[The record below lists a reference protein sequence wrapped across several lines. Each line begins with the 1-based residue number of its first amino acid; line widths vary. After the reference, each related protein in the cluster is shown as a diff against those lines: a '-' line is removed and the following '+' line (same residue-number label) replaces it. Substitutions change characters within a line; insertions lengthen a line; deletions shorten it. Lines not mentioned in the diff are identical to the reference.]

1 MISRL
6 VGMIVEK
13 QAPELLL
20 DVSGVGYE
28 VQMPM
33 SSFFELPE
41 VGQSATIYTHFS
53 VREDAHTLFGFN
65 TKPERQL
72 FRDLIKAN
80 GVGPKMALAILS
92 AMSGDAFVEC
102 VLAED
107 TTTLVKIPGV
117 GKKTAERLVIELRDR
132 LKNWQSAATSAVSS
146 DSPLQRIEGAP
157 ALTQNNVDDA
167 IEALIALGYSTAQA
181 SKAVKRVNEDGK
193 SSEAL
198 IKDALKS
205 MI

>member
-65 TKPERQL
+65 TSLKDS
-72 FRDLIKAN
+72 F
-80 GVGPKMALAILS
+80 
-92 AMSGDAFVEC
+92 FV
-102 VLAED
+102 
-107 TTTLVKIPGV
+107 I
-117 GKKTAERLVIELRDR
+117 
-132 LKNWQSAATSAVSS
+132 
-146 DSPLQRIEGAP
+146 
-157 ALTQNNVDDA
+157 
-167 IEALIALGYSTAQA
+167 
-181 SKAVKRVNEDGK
+181 
-193 SSEAL
+193 
-198 IKDALKS
+198 
-205 MI
+205 

>member
-6 VGMIVEK
+6 VGTIVEK

-33 SSFFELPE
+33 NSFFALPDI
-41 VGQSATIYTHFS
+41 GQMVTIYTHFS
-53 VREDAHTLFGFN
+53 VREDAHTLFGFS
-65 TKPERQL
+65 TKAERQL

-102 VLAED
+102 VLADD

-117 GKKTAERLVIELRDR
+117 GKKTAERLVVELRDR
-132 LKNWQSAATSAVSS
+132 LKNWQSSTASAVSS
-146 DSPLQRIEGAP
+146 DSPLQRIEGSP
-157 ALTQNNVDDA
+157 ALSQNHVDDA
-167 IEALIALGYSTAQA
+167 IEALVALGYSAAQA
-181 SKAVKRVNEDGK
+181 SKAVKRVQEDGK
-193 SSEAL
+193 TSEAL